1 MRRGPLV
8 SSSNI
13 LKIVSHEKTEL
24 RFGIKRPRE
33 LEPYDPLFQAYL
45 KEYRDSPDSLCWH
58 WFGEWETTR
67 IALPPFGMPGEIRWI
82 PETWGL
88 VCPES
93 TGDDGWWKVHKR
105 PIVIHPDSNP
115 VDGIAGAIYKRDGP
129 FDFNLDYS
137 RITWRSPAAMP
148 QWASRIYVKWMDLT
162 VEPKAGWPQEWVYTL
177 KVVSPAE
184 AFLQE

>member
-24 RFGIKRPRE
+24 RFRVKRPRE
-33 LEPYDPLFQAYL
+33 LESPDPLFQSYL
-45 KEYRDSPDSLCWH
+45 KEYRDGPGDLRWQ
-58 WFGEWETTR
+58 WFKWPTKVV
-67 IALPPFGMPGEIRWI
+67 IPPFGMPGEIRWI

-93 TGDDGWWKVHKR
+93 TGNDGWYKVFNR
-105 PIVIHPDSNP
+105 PIVIHPDSNH

-129 FDFNLDYS
+129 FNFNLDYN
-137 RITWRSPAAMP
+137 RTTWRSPAAMP
-148 QWASRIYVKWMDLT
+148 QWASRIYVRWMDLT
-162 VEPKAGWPQEWVYTL
+162 VEPKADWPQEWVYTL